1 MDNKSTVTNC
11 RNIGIITRPAG
22 NGYYLSILPVLSHAV
37 NVWGR
42 DKLPV
47 DLAYKRST
55 ILAFGLFLHSVAVF
69 LSLRGR
75 TGPRLASKL
84 LAMTATVGFTGFLF
98 WVCLKDNV
106 SVSLSS
112 ATVGIVLYDLIYF
125 RVLRRMPKCFTLGE
139 ASVVCQGVII
149 FLYNAFLKIP
159 KLFLYEKAA
168 PIATQLTLIMQI
180 ILLGTTVVITL
191 CHFVKFLRNTF
202 LFWILCLTVMGGA
215 TLFPIFGQPAVIVV
229 IKFILNEPQRMQ
241 IVLLYLAL
249 LLLTSIFV
257 VWQIQKSS
265 KKANT
270 ATRKIF
276 HVLILLVYLPGLW
289 YQCTILY
296 VGSAFM
302 LALLLL
308 LETCRIVKLAPIY
321 GALDRAVAG
330 FIDEKDAGAVALT
343 PIYLLIGCSMPL
355 WIHPVPCDLT
365 DSAGLDLLKL
375 MAGVLSVGIG
385 DTMASVCGYY
395 LGRHRWPG
403 SVKSVEGTLGCLLG
417 QVVTIYALFHFRFVQ
432 LNTLKA
438 ATAGAAIIVNSLIE
452 ARTDQVDNLV
462 LPFVTYIILGTA

>member
-1 MDNKSTVTNC
+1 MENKLAVKNC
-11 RNIGIITRPAG
+11 RDIGIITRPAG
-22 NGYYLSILPVLSHAV
+22 NGYYLSILPVLCHSV

-55 ILAFGLFLHSVAVF
+55 ILCFGLFLQSLVIF

-75 TGPRLASKL
+75 TSARSATKL
-84 LAMTATVGFTGFLF
+84 LYLTCTAGSTAFLF

-106 SVSLSS
+106 AIGLAS
-112 ATVGIVLYDLIYF
+112 ATAGIVLYDLVYF
-125 RVLRRMPKCFTLGE
+125 RILRRMPKCFTLGE
-139 ASVVCQGVII
+139 ASIICQGFVV
-149 FLYNAFLKIP
+149 FLYNAFLKVP
-159 KLFLYEKAA
+159 RLLLDGKA
-168 PIATQLTLIMQI
+168 PPMVNQLALIMQI
-180 ILLGTTVVITL
+180 IVLGACVVITL
-191 CHFVKFLRNTF
+191 CHFIKLLRKTF
-202 LFWILCLTVMGGA
+202 LFWLLAIAVMGSA
-215 TLFPIFGQPAVIVV
+215 TLFPIFGQPALIVV
-229 IKFILNEPQRMQ
+229 VQFILHEPQRMQ
-241 IVLLYLAL
+241 IVSLYLTM

-257 VWQIQKSS
+257 VWQIRKSS
-265 KKANT
+265 STNT
-270 ATRKIF
+270 TTRKIF
-276 HVLILLVYLPGLW
+276 HLLIVLVYLPGLW

-296 VGSAFM
+296 VGSGFM

-308 LETCRIVKLAPIY
+308 LETCRLVKLAPIY
-321 GALDRAVAG
+321 GTLDRAVAC

-343 PIYLLIGCSMPL
+343 PIYLLVGCSMPL

-385 DTMASVCGYY
+385 DTMASVCGFY

-403 SVKSVEGTLGCLLG
+403 SVKSVEGTLGCMLG
-417 QVVTIYALFHFRFVQ
+417 QVATIYALFYFRYVQ

-438 ATAGAAIIVNSLIE
+438 ATAGVAIIINSLIE

-462 LPFVTYIILGTA
+462 IPFVTYIILGTA